1 MNKLARAV
9 TLALYTLSLARFAA
23 AETADAGA
31 PASSSTPAASSSSAV
46 SAPSVVDS
54 KNAESCVERIP
65 SGKERPH
72 FTEKIARRALSGH
85 ALTLEVV
92 VEHGKGETVLP
103 TGFRLLSD
111 SPEGKALEREGF
123 ALPDPTGSAG
133 PKLERT
139 EQGERATTKVRL
151 SVVPLPP
158 KPGRHELLLPPLPL
172 AISRASGEIVTVC
185 TSPH

>member
-1 MNKLARAV
+1 M
-9 TLALYTLSLARFAA
+9 
-23 AETADAGA
+23 
-31 PASSSTPAASSSSAV
+31 
-46 SAPSVVDS
+46 VDS

-65 SGKERPH
+65 SGKDRPH

-111 SPEGKALEREGF
+111 SPEAKALEREGF
-123 ALPDPTGSAG
+123 ALPDPEGAAG

-158 KPGRHELLLPPLPL
+158 KPGRHELVLPPLPI
-172 AISRASGEIVTVC
+172 AVSRASGELVDGVHRAAHGPGRRSDRQYAESRRRAAIPRRGVSSRSGPRPSTWRSRC
-185 TSPH
+185 